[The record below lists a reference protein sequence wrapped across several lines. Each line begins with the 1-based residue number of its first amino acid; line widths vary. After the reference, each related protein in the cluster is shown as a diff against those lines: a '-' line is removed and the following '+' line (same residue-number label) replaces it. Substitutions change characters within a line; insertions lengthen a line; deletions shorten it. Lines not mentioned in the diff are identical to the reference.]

1 MAKNKTE
8 LFLDMAFNNNR
19 SSRNLSGIQILGNIR
34 TGSIVQFSYDFA
46 KHDKNPLVILTEN
59 IAGEIK
65 GLNLHYILPDPI
77 LQIISPSG
85 MNACNNPRFSWQSV
99 KYNPYIKKAFR
110 IYKKNG
116 IKNIR
121 LLDCDYLK
129 RVIAASRKLNLQDL
143 TALRTAIDVQLRQT
157 NQNVGDLTNRV

>member
-8 LFLDMAFNNNR
+8 LFLEMAFDGNR
-19 SSRNLSGIQILGNIR
+19 GSRNLSGIQILGSIK

-46 KHDKNPLVILTEN
+46 KHDRTPLVILTEN
-59 IAGEIK
+59 LAGEIK

-77 LQIISPSG
+77 LQIISPMG

-129 RVIAASRKLNLQDL
+129 RVITASRKLNLQDL
-143 TALRTAIDVQLRQT
+143 TALRSAIDAQLGQT
-157 NQNVGDLTNRV
+157 NQNVGDLTNRA